1 MYIYTYAYTY
11 THICIYMP
19 DDSMPTVSAGHEAHP
34 STTHAATESIFA
46 FLDSRISAPITV
58 TSSKRSSAQIET

>member
-1 MYIYTYAYTY
+1 
-11 THICIYMP
+11 MP